1 MVNSVSA
8 CLSYPLAATAAQQ
21 HSSVIE
27 ADNKQKGVKDT
38 SYLINSNKEQQKQH
52 QLQNFIAHCYVYI

>member
-52 QLQNFIAHCYVYI
+52 QL